1 MVMSRTPGTY
11 VGGGRVLTR
20 TAGGLKMYVAAN
32 DVCISPHIILDGVWE
47 EWTEA
52 TLRRVLKR
60 GMRVL
65 EVGANVGYFTLL
77 MAHLTG
83 PSGSVYAFECDPEL
97 AQIAEDNVEINGFG
111 ARVTV
116 DRRAVGESP
125 GSAQF
130 RRAQRHRGGGTLV
143 ADLQQ
148 IPQLRETE
156 REALTVVV
164 TTVDALLDQ
173 LGRTF
178 DFVKIDAEGAETWIL
193 NGGTKLFGDRSQP
206 LMLMIEFCPSFLR
219 EAGYDPA
226 GELRRF
232 AEWGF
237 SVQRLD
243 SRRRRPVACNSEALL
258 TQSYSELL
266 LTRA

>member
-1 MVMSRTPGTY
+1 
-11 VGGGRVLTR
+11 
-20 TAGGLKMYVAAN
+20 MYVAAD

-52 TLRRVLKR
+52 TLRRVVKR

-65 EVGANVGYFTLL
+65 EIGANVGYFTLL
-77 MAHLTG
+77 IAHLTG
-83 PSGSVYAFECDPEL
+83 RAGSVYAFECDPDL
-97 AQIAEDNVEINGFG
+97 AQIAEDNAEINGFSP
-111 ARVTV
+111 RVTI
-116 DRRAVGESP
+116 DRRAVGETP

-148 IPQLRETE
+148 IPQLRQSE
-156 REALTVVV
+156 REALTVEV

-173 LGRTF
+173 LGRAF

-193 NGGTKLFGDRSQP
+193 NGGTRLFADRNRP
-206 LMLMIEFCPSFLR
+206 LTLMIEFCPGFLR
-219 EAGYDPA
+219 DAGHDPA
-226 GELRRF
+226 AELRRF

-237 SVQRLD
+237 RMQRLD
-243 SRRRRPVACNSEALL
+243 SRRRRAVACSPDALL
-258 TQSYSELL
+258 AQEYSELL

>member
-1 MVMSRTPGTY
+1 MPRPPGTY
-11 VGGGRVLTR
+11 VGDGRVLTR

-52 TLRRVLKR
+52 TLRRVVKR

-65 EVGANVGYFTLL
+65 EIGANVGYFTLL
-77 MAHLTG
+77 MAHLIG

-97 AQIAEDNVEINGFG
+97 AQIAEDNAEINGFA
-111 ARVTV
+111 ARITV
-116 DRRAVGESP
+116 DRRAVGETP

-143 ADLQQ
+143 AGLQQ

-156 REALTVVV
+156 REALTVDV
-164 TTVDALLDQ
+164 TTVDALLLQ
-173 LGRTF
+173 LALTF

-193 NGGTKLFGDRSQP
+193 NGGTKLFADVARP
-206 LMLMIEFCPSFLR
+206 LMVMIEFCPAFLR

-226 GELRRF
+226 SELRRF
-232 AEWGF
+232 GEWGF
-237 SVQRLD
+237 GVQRLD
-243 SRRRRPVACNSEALL
+243 SRRRRPLPCSAETLL
-258 TQSYSELL
+258 TEPYSELL

>member
-1 MVMSRTPGTY
+1 MSRTPGTY

-52 TLRRVLKR
+52 TLRRVVKR
-60 GMRVL
+60 GMRIL
-65 EVGANVGYFTLL
+65 EIGANVGYFTLL
-77 MAHLTG
+77 MAQLAG
-83 PSGSVYAFECDPEL
+83 PPGSVYAFECDPEL
-97 AQIAEDNVEINGFG
+97 AQIAEDNAEINGFAG
-111 ARVTV
+111 RVTV

-156 REALTVVV
+156 REALTVEV
-164 TTVDALLDQ
+164 TTVDALLEQ

-193 NGGTKLFGDRSQP
+193 NGGTKLFADISQP
-206 LMLMIEFCPSFLR
+206 LTLMIEFCPAFLR

-232 AEWGF
+232 AGWGF
-237 SVQRLD
+237 GMQRLD
-243 SRRRRPVACNSEALL
+243 SRRRRPVTCSTETLL
-258 TQSYSELL
+258 AQAYSELL
-266 LTRA
+266 LTRV

>member
-1 MVMSRTPGTY
+1 
-11 VGGGRVLTR
+11 
-20 TAGGLKMYVAAN
+20 MYVAAN

-52 TLRRVLKR
+52 TLRRVVKP

-65 EVGANVGYFTLL
+65 EIGANVGYFTIL
-77 MAHLTG
+77 MAQLTG

-97 AQIAEDNVEINGFG
+97 AQIAEDNAEINGFA

-125 GSAQF
+125 GLAQF

-143 ADLQQ
+143 AGLQQ
-148 IPQLRETE
+148 IPQLREDE
-156 REALTVVV
+156 REALTVEV
-164 TTVDALLDQ
+164 TTVDALLAQ

-193 NGGTKLFGDRSQP
+193 NGGAKLFADKHRP
-206 LMLMIEFCPSFLR
+206 LMLMIEFCPAFLR
-219 EAGYDPA
+219 DAGYDPSA
-226 GELRRF
+226 ELRRF
-232 AEWGF
+232 EDWGF
-237 SVQRLD
+237 GMERLD
-243 SRRRRPVACNSEALL
+243 SRRRRPVKCSTATLL
-258 TQSYSELL
+258 AQPYSELL
-266 LTRA
+266 LRRP

>member
-1 MVMSRTPGTY
+1 MSRMPGTY
-11 VGGGRVLTR
+11 VGDGRVLTR
-20 TAGGLKMYVAAN
+20 TAGGLKMFVAAN

-52 TLRRVLKR
+52 TLRRVIKR

-65 EVGANVGYFTLL
+65 EIGANVGYFTLL
-77 MAHLTG
+77 LAQLTG
-83 PSGSVYAFECDPEL
+83 TAGSVYAFECDPEL
-97 AQIAEDNVEINGFG
+97 AQIAEDNAEINGFAG
-111 ARVTV
+111 RVTV

-130 RRAQRHRGGGTLV
+130 RRARRHRGGGTLV

-148 IPQLRETE
+148 IPQLRESE
-156 REALTVVV
+156 RETLTVEV
-164 TTVDALLDQ
+164 TTINALIEQ
-173 LGRTF
+173 RGETF

-193 NGGTKLFGDRSQP
+193 NGGTKLFADAAQP
-206 LMLMIEFCPSFLR
+206 LMLMIEFCPAFLR

-226 GELRRF
+226 AELGRF
-232 AEWGF
+232 GEWGF
-237 SVQRLD
+237 GVQRLD
-243 SRRRRPVACNSEALL
+243 SRRRRPVPCSTQTLL
-258 TQSYSELL
+258 TEPYSELL

>member
-1 MVMSRTPGTY
+1 MARTPGTY

-20 TAGGLKMYVAAN
+20 TVGGFKMYVAAN

-52 TLRRVLKR
+52 SLRRVVKR

-65 EVGANVGYFTLL
+65 EIGANVGYFTLL
-77 MAHLTG
+77 MARLTG

-97 AQIAEDNVEINGFG
+97 AQIAEDNVEINGYAG
-111 ARVTV
+111 RVTI
-116 DRRAVGESP
+116 DRRAVGQTA

-148 IPQLRETE
+148 IPQLREAE
-156 REALTVVV
+156 RESLAVEV
-164 TTVDALLDQ
+164 TTVDALTEQ

-193 NGGTKLFGDRSQP
+193 NGGTKLFANVAQP
-206 LMLMIEFCPSFLR
+206 LMVMIEFCPSFLR

-226 GELRRF
+226 AELRRF
-232 AEWGF
+232 AQWQF
-237 SVQRLD
+237 KVQRLD
-243 SRRRRPVACNSEALL
+243 SRRRRPVACGAETLL
-258 TQSYSELL
+258 TEPYSELL